1 MEAGA
6 CADSMSEDAL
16 AGVEYRVW
24 LTEKRRRVRIA

>member
-1 MEAGA
+1 
-6 CADSMSEDAL
+6 MSEDAL